1 MKDKL
6 ILMAL
11 SIMLLNS
18 IHSLAQERI
27 HAVEFGMG
35 GSAFNHTRTVLSDF
49 HQTPGGD
56 YVFKL
61 EEKILYGG
69 TDFYAAYEL
78 NPWLFIDAHGS
89 LGFARYHDSG
99 SLKQGFSIL
108 AGPGLQIRPALG
120 NEWVQPYFRIG
131 ANYYHKNFPTAFW
144 GSFEG
149 DVTREGIWKAE
160 DSWNKGSTFDTD
172 TYFPLS
178 AGLGLI
184 GWISNRVGIRIEGNY
199 LRSIGSKGAN
209 FAQGTAGLVLRL
221 GGNDKH
227 SSYEKPVT
235 IENVVEREVVK
246 EVVKEVPVE
255 TVREVYKEIPADRT
269 LSSLM
274 DNVTFDFDKAEL
286 TEGSKAVLDE
296 VAGIIAMFPED
307 RFLIS
312 GHTDARGSE
321 TYNEQ
326 LSTDRAR
333 AVFDALVERG
343 IPESRLCYRGFGK
356 KTAVVPGSEADEIRR
371 GDRKVVLERITWDPL
386 WQYLKNNQ

>member
-1 MKDKL
+1 
-6 ILMAL
+6 MAL
-11 SIMLLNS
+11 AIFLLCPSGAYSQNAS
-18 IHSLAQERI
+18 HS
-27 HAVEFGMG
+27 VEFGLG
-35 GSAFNHTRTVLSDF
+35 GSAINHTRTVVSDF
-49 HQTPGGD
+49 HQTSGGD
-56 YVFKL
+56 YVFNL
-61 EEKILYGG
+61 EEKHLYGG
-69 TDFYAAYEL
+69 VSLYSAYEL
-78 NPWLFIDAHGS
+78 KEWLYADLQGT
-89 LGFARYHDSG
+89 LGLARYYDSG
-99 SLKQGFSIL
+99 ALKRGLSVL
-108 AGPGLQIRPALG
+108 AGPGIQFRPFVKS
-120 NEWVQPYFRIG
+120 EWLQPYLRLG
-131 ANYYHKNFPTAFW
+131 VSYYHKSFPAYYF
-144 GSFEG
+144 GQFNG
-149 DVTREGIWKAE
+149 DVTKEAIWKAE